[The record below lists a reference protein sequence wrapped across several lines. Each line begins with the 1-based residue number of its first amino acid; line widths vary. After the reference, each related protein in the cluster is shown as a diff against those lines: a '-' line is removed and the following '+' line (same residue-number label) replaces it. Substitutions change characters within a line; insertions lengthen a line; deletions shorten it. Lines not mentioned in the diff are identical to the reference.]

1 MHLYKLPAEISTRNM
16 SYYFTRRPTLTLVA
30 AALLIP
36 PRNLVHFESWR
47 AALDPFWRLS
57 LSLDF
62 VFVGPSHKTRPL
74 YSSWRA
80 FFSHRPLDDDHYYC
94 GVTAVKTSSS
104 RVPLYATKPP
114 LMGPISSW
122 CQQPEK
128 KSCFKSIKTWAF
140 VILLSGPKS
149 ENRFLWHKNSNW
161 QKQD

>member
-1 MHLYKLPAEISTRNM
+1 MSAPLQIARGDFNAQHELLFHSTTHPNFGCCCPSHPSSQLQTWYTSSLDAR
-16 SYYFTRRPTLTLVA
+16 LW
-30 AALLIP
+30 IP
-36 PRNLVHFESWR
+36 FGV
-47 AALDPFWRLS
+47 S

-114 LMGPISSW
+114 LMGPISTFLQV

-128 KSCFKSIKTWAF
+128 KLFGA
-140 VILLSGPKS
+140 G
-149 ENRFLWHKNSNW
+149 
-161 QKQD
+161 